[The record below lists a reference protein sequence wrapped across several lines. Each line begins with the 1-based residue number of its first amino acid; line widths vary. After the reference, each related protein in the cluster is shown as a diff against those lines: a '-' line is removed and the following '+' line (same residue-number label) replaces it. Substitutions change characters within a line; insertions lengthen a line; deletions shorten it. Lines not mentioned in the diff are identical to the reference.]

1 MKVDA
6 APLLEM
12 QSVAL
17 CAGTKRLFQGL
28 TLKVRPGELWCVL
41 GPNGSGKTSLLH
53 AAAGLLELDAGRIEL
68 CGRPVDAWPPALAAL
83 QRGLLPQALHDAF
96 AAKVL
101 DVVLTGRHPHL
112 QGRAWEG
119 EADVA
124 IALDA
129 LRSVDLD
136 GAAGRNVL
144 SLSGG
149 ERARVAIAA
158 LLAQDPTLILMD
170 EALAHL
176 DLKHQLGV
184 LNHLRAL
191 VQQRGKAVVLST
203 HDLNLA
209 HRFATH
215 AALLGAGTVPAVGC
229 ADAVLTE
236 AALGRAFGHPVLRVS
251 GGDRIAFVPQ

>member
-1 MKVDA
+1 MKIEG
-6 APLLEM
+6 APLLALRA
-12 QSVAL
+12 VAL
-17 CAGTKRLFQGL
+17 RAGAKRLFEGL
-28 TLKVRPGELWCVL
+28 DLQVHPGELWCVL

-53 AAAGLLELDAGRIEL
+53 AAAGLLAPDAGRVEL
-68 CGRPVDAWPPALAAL
+68 CGVSVDAWPPASAAL

-112 QGRAWEG
+112 QGWGWEG
-119 EADVA
+119 DADLA

-129 LRSVDLD
+129 LRCVDLD
-136 GAAGRNVL
+136 GFAGRDVL
-144 SLSGG
+144 TLSGG
-149 ERARVAIAA
+149 ERARVGIAA
-158 LLAQDPTLILMD
+158 LLAQDPALLLLD

-184 LNHLRAL
+184 LQHLQTL
-191 VQQRGKAVVLST
+191 VQHHGKAVVLST

-209 HRFATH
+209 QRFATH
-215 AALLGAGTVPAVGC
+215 VVLLGAGAVPLAGR

-236 AALGRAFGHPVLRVS
+236 AALGLAFGHPVLRMQTGQRV
-251 GGDRIAFVPQ
+251 AFVPQ

>member
-1 MKVDA
+1 MKAVDG
-6 APLLEM
+6 APLL
-12 QSVAL
+12 AL
-17 CAGTKRLFQGL
+17 HGVTLRAGAKRLFEGL
-28 TLKVRPGELWCVL
+28 TLQVRPGELWCVL

-53 AAAGLLELDAGRIEL
+53 AAAGLLLPDVGRIEL
-68 CGRPVDAWPPALAAL
+68 RGHPVDAWPPGPAAL

-96 AAKVL
+96 AARVI

-129 LRSVDLD
+129 LRCVDLD
-136 GAAGRNVL
+136 GFAARDVL
-144 SLSGG
+144 TLSGG
-149 ERARVAIAA
+149 ERARVGIAA
-158 LLAQDPTLILMD
+158 LLAQDPALLLLD

-184 LNHLRAL
+184 LHHLQVLARE
-191 VQQRGKAVVLST
+191 RGKAVVLST

-209 HRFATH
+209 HRFASH
-215 AALLGAGTVPAVGC
+215 VVLLGAAPQIGA
-229 ADAVLTE
+229 ADAVMTE
-236 AALGRAFGHPVLRVS
+236 AGLGEAFGHPVLRLQT
-251 GGDRIAFVPQ
+251 GDRVAFVPQ